1 MDGCLC
7 CAFKDTLWTQCFSRS
22 STMLLLV
29 LILILST
36 VTEGLKVIGGNI
48 TVVQGETAIL
58 PCKLVDTA
66 EPLTQISWQKMTRG
80 KPQNNNF
87 YTILAK
93 NGPQFVNG
101 RDDRFAFVGN
111 FTNNDGSLELSNT
124 TLMDEGTY
132 TCIFTLF
139 PSGNHKTEIPL
150 NLLVPPVIS
159 LKNDPVTL
167 GDEEVSL
174 VTCTAAGSRPPAE
187 VVWITGTLEKS
198 VRITTNYSS
207 HANGTTT
214 TVSSLFGIPTKEIN
228 SHSVQ
233 CVVTSAARSDKE
245 TLNFNI
251 QVFFPPMGVNII
263 EKSQG
268 VFECLTEANPPSTFT
283 WQRISQPM
291 PQSAVKVEGAT
302 LQLLSMT
309 SNLNGL
315 YQCEAS
321 NPYGSEHSH
330 LYVHVNSGKGACTAC
345 WTILIFL
352 LILIAF
358 GAAAAWYYYKY
369 RKFPSA
375 LTRMVEWIPRE
386 RQQVPTDS
394 PEPTHGV
401 PFEAGEQQDGS
412 HPTPSQ

>member
-1 MDGCLC
+1 
-7 CAFKDTLWTQCFSRS
+7 
-22 STMLLLV
+22 MLLLV
-29 LILILST
+29 SILILST
-36 VTEGLKVIGGNI
+36 ATEGLKVIGGNI

-80 KPQNNNF
+80 KPQNDNF

-101 RDDRFAFVGN
+101 HDDRFAFVGN
-111 FTNNDGSLELSNT
+111 FSENDGSLELSNT

-159 LKNDPVTL
+159 LKDDPVTL

-174 VTCTAAGSRPPAE
+174 VTCTAAGARPPAE
-187 VVWITGTLEKS
+187 VVWITGTLEET

-214 TVSSLFGIPTKEIN
+214 TVSSLFGIPTKKIN

-251 QVFFPPMGVNII
+251 QVFFPPMGVNIT

-321 NPYGSEHSH
+321 NLYGSEHSH
-330 LYVHVNSGKGACTAC
+330 LYVHVNSEK
-345 WTILIFL
+345 
-352 LILIAF
+352 
-358 GAAAAWYYYKY
+358 
-369 RKFPSA
+369 RK
-375 LTRMVEWIPRE
+375 
-386 RQQVPTDS
+386 
-394 PEPTHGV
+394 
-401 PFEAGEQQDGS
+401 DGNS
-412 HPTPSQ
+412 

>member
-1 MDGCLC
+1 MH
-7 CAFKDTLWTQCFSRS
+7 
-22 STMLLLV
+22 LLV

-80 KPQNNNF
+80 KPQNDNF

-111 FTNNDGSLELSNT
+111 FNENDGSLELSNT

-159 LKNDPVTL
+159 LKDDPVTL

-187 VVWITGTLEKS
+187 VVWITGTLEES

-214 TVSSLFGIPTKEIN
+214 TVSSLFGIPTKKIN
-228 SHSVQ
+228 GHSVQ
-233 CVVTSAARSDKE
+233 CVVTSAARLDKE

-251 QVFFPPMGVNII
+251 QVFFPPMGVNIT

-330 LYVHVNSGKGACTAC
+330 LYVHVNSGACTAC
-345 WTILIFL
+345 WTILIIL

-358 GAAAAWYYYKY
+358 GAAAAWYYYRY
-369 RKFPSA
+369 STFPSA
-375 LTRMVEWIPRE
+375 LTRMVEWIPRQ

-394 PEPTHGV
+394 DEPTQAV
-401 PFEAGEQQDGS
+401 PLDAGEQQAAQEGS

>member
-1 MDGCLC
+1 MWAATLRSPVICCVCLWICDKSADGGEAHLRL
-7 CAFKDTLWTQCFSRS
+7 F
-22 STMLLLV
+22 
-29 LILILST
+29 
-36 VTEGLKVIGGNI
+36 GLKVIGGNI

-80 KPQNNNF
+80 KPQNDNF

-111 FTNNDGSLELSNT
+111 FNENDGSLELSNT

-159 LKNDPVTL
+159 LKDDPVTL

-187 VVWITGTLEKS
+187 VVWITGTLEES

-214 TVSSLFGIPTKEIN
+214 TVSSLFGIPTKKIN
-228 SHSVQ
+228 GHSVQ
-233 CVVTSAARSDKE
+233 CVVTSAARLDKE

-251 QVFFPPMGVNII
+251 QVFFPPMGVNIT

-345 WTILIFL
+345 WTILIIL

-369 RKFPSA
+369 STFPSA
-375 LTRMVEWIPRE
+375 LTRMVEWIPRQ

-394 PEPTHGV
+394 DEPTQAV
-401 PFEAGEQQDGS
+401 PLDAGEQQAAQEGS